1 MDFAGQ
7 NTLPCFRER
16 MITRFFILKQ
26 EDKTLAETE
35 KRKKS
40 AVKEDKSANPE
51 KKKINWHETVSIM
64 TRFYKY
70 TAEYFWQWGVWRFI
84 GGFFSASVGLL
95 FNYRLGKVV
104 DVIID
109 NDWQVAI
116 KSIIVLASLAVF
128 RMIIGYTNSLSA
140 YRYDILSGRK
150 LRKTAME
157 RIHSLP
163 IGYFE
168 SKHTGEVIS
177 RVVNDIDRLQNYYS
191 DSIAG
196 MWSYLPMNT
205 VMGLWMLF
213 AINWKLSL
221 ICVISIPLLAFVIGK
236 ISMPI
241 AEAGKKIQE
250 CIATCNAYLRDFIEG
265 IEIYKIFTMEKRHG
279 KNFEM
284 AVDEGVLHAKKKS
297 ARQRVTWA
305 IGSFNYVLPTVL
317 SYVVGG
323 IFVSRGEMS
332 IGDLVAFSTVL
343 PLVANITHQFA
354 TSYTTL
360 IEHTG
365 IAKHFFELL
374 DEKRERTDGGD
385 YSKSGSGVELE
396 FRNVSYSYPNG
407 LVVLKDCSFK
417 VPGGR
422 TVAMVG
428 ASGGGKSTLFKL
440 LCGYYTSYTGE
451 IRINGAEL
459 SEWNL
464 DRLRQN
470 IAYVSQESYLFDN
483 TILENIRFGKLDST
497 DEEVIEAAHKAYAH
511 DFITELEN
519 GYNTKLGERGVRLSG
534 GQAQRIA
541 IARAILK
548 NAPLILLD
556 EPTAALDTK
565 AEFYV
570 QKALENLSNQ
580 KTVFVI
586 AHRISTIEKSDN
598 ILVLENGHVI
608 EQGNHGELVSRGG
621 RYIELYSSQ
630 IAIDAEEAIVNA

>member
-1 MDFAGQ
+1 L
-7 NTLPCFRER
+7 T
-16 MITRFFILKQ
+16 KQ
-26 EDKTLAETE
+26 TQKKSTKKVKEETE
-35 KRKKS
+35 
-40 AVKEDKSANPE
+40 N
-51 KKKINWHETVSIM
+51 KKINWHEILSIM
-64 TRFYKY
+64 KRYYKY
-70 TAEYFWQWGVWRFI
+70 TIEYFWQWGIWRFI
-84 GGFFSASVGLL
+84 GGFASASVGLL
-95 FNYRLGKVV
+95 FSYNLGK
-104 DVIID
+104 IIDIIVD
-109 NDWQVAI
+109 NDWQAAVKA
-116 KSIIVLASLAVF
+116 IIVLAFLAIF
-128 RMIIGYTNSLSA
+128 RMIIGYTNSLTS

-150 LRKTAME
+150 LRKKAME

-163 IGYFE
+163 ISYFE

-177 RVVNDIDRLQNYYS
+177 RVVNDIDKLQSYYS

-196 MWSYLPMNT
+196 TWSYLPMNT
-205 VMGLWMLF
+205 IVGLWLLLS
-213 AINWKLSL
+213 INWKLTI
-221 ICVISIPLLAFVIGK
+221 ICVISIPLFTIVIGK

-241 AEAGKKIQE
+241 AESGKKIQE
-250 CIATCNAYLRDFIEG
+250 CIATCNSYLRDFIEG

-279 KNFEM
+279 KHFED
-284 AVDEGVLHAKKKS
+284 AVDEGVIHARKKS
-297 ARQRVTWA
+297 ARQRVSWA

-317 SYVVGG
+317 SYAIGG
-323 IFVSRGEMS
+323 IFVARGEMS

-343 PLVANITHQFA
+343 PPVANITHQFA
-354 TSYTTL
+354 GSYTGL
-360 IEHTG
+360 IEHMG
-365 IAKHFFELL
+365 IAKHFFELI
-374 DEKRERTDGGD
+374 DEKPERTDGGD
-385 YSKSGSGVELE
+385 YSKSGAGVELE
-396 FRNVSYSYPNG
+396 FKDVSYSYPNG
-407 LVVLKDCSFK
+407 LAVLKDCIFK
-417 VPGGR
+417 VPGGK
-422 TVAMVG
+422 TIAMVG

-464 DRLRQN
+464 DDLRRN

-483 TILENIRFGKLDST
+483 SIKENIRFGKLDAT
-497 DEEVIEAAHKAYAH
+497 DEEVIEAAKKAYAH

-519 GYNTKLGERGVRLSG
+519 GYDTKLGERGVRLSG

-570 QKALENLSNQ
+570 QKALENLSQN

-586 AHRISTIEKSDN
+586 AHCISTIEKSDN
-598 ILVLENGHVI
+598 ILVLENGHII
-608 EQGNHGELVSRGG
+608 EQGKHADLVSRGG

-630 IAIDAEEAIVNA
+630 IAREEAVFNA

>member
-1 MDFAGQ
+1 M
-7 NTLPCFRER
+7 
-16 MITRFFILKQ
+16 KQ
-26 EDKTLAETE
+26 EDKFLLTE
-35 KRKKS
+35 KPKKT
-40 AVKEDKSANPE
+40 AEKE
-51 KKKINWHETVSIM
+51 KKKINWRETLLILK
-64 TRFYKY
+64 RFYKY
-70 TAEYFWQWGVWRFI
+70 TVEYFWQWGVWRFL
-84 GGFFSASVGLL
+84 GGLASASIGLL

-109 NDWQVAI
+109 NDRQVAV
-116 KSIIVLASLAVF
+116 KAMVLLVSLAVI
-128 RMIIGYTNSLSA
+128 RMIVGYTNSLTA

-150 LRKTAME
+150 LRKQAME

-177 RVVNDIDRLQNYYS
+177 RVVNDIDKLQSYYS
-191 DSIAG
+191 DSVAG

-205 VMGLWMLF
+205 VLGLYLLF
-213 AINWKLSL
+213 SINWKLTVVC
-221 ICVISIPLLAFVIGK
+221 IVTIPVFTVVIGK

-241 AEAGKKIQE
+241 SEAGKKIQE

-265 IEIYKIFTMEKRHG
+265 IEIYKIFTMENRHG
-279 KNFEM
+279 KHFEA
-284 AVDEGVLHAKKKS
+284 AVDEGVAHSMKKS

-317 SYVVGG
+317 SYAVGG
-323 IFVSRGEMS
+323 LFVSRGEMS

-354 TSYTTL
+354 GSYTSL
-360 IEHTG
+360 IEHMG

-374 DEKRERTDGGD
+374 DEKPERTDGGD
-385 YSKSGSGVELE
+385 FTKSGVGVELE
-396 FRNVSYSYPNG
+396 FKNVSYAYPNG
-407 LVVLKDCSFK
+407 LSVLTDCSFK
-417 VPGGR
+417 VPSGQ

-440 LCGYYTSYTGE
+440 LCGYYTDYAGG
-451 IRINGAEL
+451 IRINGAQL
-459 SEWNL
+459 SGWNL
-464 DRLRQN
+464 DLLRRN

-483 TILENIRFGKLDST
+483 TIMENIRFGKLDAT
-497 DEEVIEAAHKAYAH
+497 DEEVVEAAKKAYAH
-511 DFITELEN
+511 DFILELEN
-519 GYNTKLGERGVRLSG
+519 GYETKLGERGVRLSG

-570 QKALENLSNQ
+570 QKALDNLSKQ

-598 ILVLENGHVI
+598 ILVLENGRII
-608 EQGNHGELVSRGG
+608 EQGNHAELVANGG

-630 IAIDAEEAIVNA
+630 IAIDREEATANA

>member
-1 MDFAGQ
+1 M
-7 NTLPCFRER
+7 
-16 MITRFFILKQ
+16 KQ
-26 EDKTLAETE
+26 EDKFLLTE
-35 KRKKS
+35 KPIKK
-40 AVKEDKSANPE
+40 AEKE
-51 KKKINWHETVSIM
+51 KKKINWHETLLILK
-64 TRFYKY
+64 RFYKY
-70 TAEYFWQWGVWRFI
+70 TVEYFWQWGVWRFL
-84 GGFFSASVGLL
+84 GGLASASIGLL

-109 NDWQVAI
+109 NDRQVAV
-116 KSIIVLASLAVF
+116 KAMVLLVSLAVI
-128 RMIIGYTNSLSA
+128 RMIVGYTNSLTA

-150 LRKTAME
+150 LRKQAME

-177 RVVNDIDRLQNYYS
+177 RVVNDIDKLQSYYS
-191 DSIAG
+191 DSVAG

-205 VMGLWMLF
+205 VLGLYLLF
-213 AINWKLSL
+213 SINWKLTVVC
-221 ICVISIPLLAFVIGK
+221 IVTIPVFTVVIGK

-241 AEAGKKIQE
+241 SEAGKKIQE

-279 KNFEM
+279 KHFEA
-284 AVDEGVLHAKKKS
+284 AVDEGVAHSMKKS

-317 SYVVGG
+317 SYAVGG
-323 IFVSRGEMS
+323 LFVSRGEMS

-354 TSYTTL
+354 GSYTSL
-360 IEHTG
+360 IEHMG

-374 DEKRERTDGGD
+374 DEKPERTDGGD
-385 YSKSGSGVELE
+385 YTKSGVGVELE
-396 FRNVSYSYPNG
+396 FKNVSYAYPNG
-407 LVVLKDCSFK
+407 LSVLTDCSFK
-417 VPGGR
+417 VPSGQ

-440 LCGYYTSYTGE
+440 LCGYYTDYAGG
-451 IRINGAEL
+451 IRINGAQL
-459 SEWNL
+459 SGWNL
-464 DRLRQN
+464 DLLRRN

-483 TILENIRFGKLDST
+483 TIMENIRFGKLDAT
-497 DEEVIEAAHKAYAH
+497 DEEVIEAAKKAYAH
-511 DFITELEN
+511 DFILELEN
-519 GYNTKLGERGVRLSG
+519 GYETKLGERGVRLSG

-570 QKALENLSNQ
+570 QKALDNLSKQ

-598 ILVLENGHVI
+598 ILVLENGRII
-608 EQGNHGELVSRGG
+608 EQGNHAELVAKVG

-630 IAIDAEEAIVNA
+630 IAIDREEATANA

>member
-1 MDFAGQ
+1 MAEQ
-7 NTLPCFRER
+7 TL
-16 MITRFFILKQ
+16 K
-26 EDKTLAETE
+26 
-35 KRKKS
+35 KRTKE
-40 AVKEDKSANPE
+40 VKEDNSQTKE
-51 KKKINWHETVSIM
+51 KKKIDWAETLSIM
-64 TRFYKY
+64 KRYYQY
-70 TAEYFWQWGVWRFI
+70 TIEYFWQWGVWRFV
-84 GGFFSASVGLL
+84 GGFASATIGLL

-109 NDWQVAI
+109 NDWQVAVRAM
-116 KSIIVLASLAVF
+116 IVLATLAVI
-128 RMIIGYTNSLSA
+128 RMIIGYTNSLTA

-150 LRKTAME
+150 LRKQAME

-163 IGYFE
+163 ISYFE

-177 RVVNDIDRLQNYYS
+177 KVVNDIDRLQSYYS

-205 VMGLWMLF
+205 VLGLYLLF
-213 AINWKLSL
+213 SINWKLTL
-221 ICVISIPLLAFVIGK
+221 ICVVTIPLFTVVIGK

-250 CIATCNAYLRDFIEG
+250 CIATCNSYLRDFIEG

-279 KNFEM
+279 KHFEN
-284 AVDEGVLHAKKKS
+284 AVDEGVMHAKKKS

-317 SYVVGG
+317 SYAIGG
-323 IFVSRGEMS
+323 LYFVARGEMS
-332 IGDLVAFSTVL
+332 IGDLVAFTTVL

-354 TSYTTL
+354 GSYTSL
-360 IEHTG
+360 IEHMG

-374 DEKRERTDGGD
+374 DEKPERTDGGD
-385 YSKSGSGVELE
+385 YTKSGVGVELE
-396 FRNVSYSYPNG
+396 FKNVTYSYPNG
-407 LVVLKDCSFK
+407 LSVLSDCSFK
-417 VPGGR
+417 VPGGQ
-422 TVAMVG
+422 TIAMVG

-440 LCGYYTSYTGE
+440 LCGYYTTYTGQ

-464 DRLRQN
+464 DLLRRN

-483 TILENIRFGKLDST
+483 TIKENIRFGKLDAT
-497 DEEVIEAAHKAYAH
+497 DDEVIEAAHKAYAH

-519 GYNTKLGERGVRLSG
+519 GYDTKLGERGVRLSG

-570 QKALENLSNQ
+570 QKALENLSEK

-598 ILVLENGHVI
+598 ILVLENGKII
-608 EQGNHGELVSRGG
+608 EQGRHADLVAKGG

-630 IAIDAEEAIVNA
+630 IAVDREEAAV

>member
-1 MDFAGQ
+1 M
-7 NTLPCFRER
+7 
-16 MITRFFILKQ
+16 KQ
-26 EDKTLAETE
+26 EDKFLLTEKPIKKAEKE
-35 KRKKS
+35 KRK
-40 AVKEDKSANPE
+40 
-51 KKKINWHETVSIM
+51 INWRETLLILK
-64 TRFYKY
+64 RFYKY
-70 TAEYFWQWGVWRFI
+70 TVEYFWQWGVWRFL
-84 GGFFSASVGLL
+84 GGLASASIGLL

-109 NDWQVAI
+109 NDRQVAV
-116 KSIIVLASLAVF
+116 KAMVLLVSLAVI
-128 RMIIGYTNSLSA
+128 RMIVGYTNSLTA

-150 LRKTAME
+150 LRKQAME

-177 RVVNDIDRLQNYYS
+177 RVVNDIDKLQSYYS
-191 DSIAG
+191 DSVAG

-205 VMGLWMLF
+205 VLGLYLLF
-213 AINWKLSL
+213 SINWKLTVVC
-221 ICVISIPLLAFVIGK
+221 IVTIPVFTVVIGK

-241 AEAGKKIQE
+241 SEAGKKIQE

-265 IEIYKIFTMEKRHG
+265 IEIYKIFTMENRHG
-279 KNFEM
+279 KHFEA
-284 AVDEGVLHAKKKS
+284 AVDEGVAHSMKKS

-317 SYVVGG
+317 SYAVGG
-323 IFVSRGEMS
+323 LFVSRGEMS

-354 TSYTTL
+354 GSYTSL
-360 IEHTG
+360 IEHMG

-374 DEKRERTDGGD
+374 DEKPERTDGGD
-385 YSKSGSGVELE
+385 FTKSGVGVELE
-396 FRNVSYSYPNG
+396 FKNVSYAYPNG
-407 LVVLKDCSFK
+407 LSVLTDCSFK
-417 VPGGR
+417 VPSGQ

-440 LCGYYTSYTGE
+440 LCGYYTDYAGG
-451 IRINGAEL
+451 IRINGAQL
-459 SEWNL
+459 SGWNL
-464 DRLRQN
+464 DLLRRN

-483 TILENIRFGKLDST
+483 TIMENIRFGKLDAT
-497 DEEVIEAAHKAYAH
+497 DEEVIEAAKKAYAH
-511 DFITELEN
+511 DFILELEN
-519 GYNTKLGERGVRLSG
+519 GYETKLGERGVRLSG

-570 QKALENLSNQ
+570 QKALDNLSKQ

-598 ILVLENGHVI
+598 ILVLENGRII
-608 EQGNHGELVSRGG
+608 EQGNHAELVAKVG

-630 IAIDAEEAIVNA
+630 IAIDREEATANA

>member
-1 MDFAGQ
+1 MANKKQ
-7 NTLPCFRER
+7 RE
-16 MITRFFILKQ
+16 
-26 EDKTLAETE
+26 KT
-35 KRKKS
+35 
-40 AVKEDKSANPE
+40 VKEDKLTNKE
-51 KKKINWHETVSIM
+51 KKKVNWHETLSTM
-64 TRFYKY
+64 KRYYLY
-70 TAEYFWQWGVWRFI
+70 TIEYFWQWGVWRFV
-84 GGFFSASVGLL
+84 GGFGSASVGLL

-104 DVIID
+104 DVIIG
-109 NDWQVAI
+109 NDWNVAV
-116 KSIIVLASLAVF
+116 KSIIMLISLAVF
-128 RMIIGYTNSLSA
+128 RMIIGYTNSLTA

-150 LRKTAME
+150 LRKKAME
-157 RIHSLP
+157 RINSLP

-177 RVVNDIDRLQNYYS
+177 RVVNDIDKLQSYYS

-196 MWSYLPMNT
+196 MWSYLPVNT
-205 VMGLWMLF
+205 IMGLWMLF
-213 AINWKLSL
+213 AINWKLTL
-221 ICVISIPLLAFVIGK
+221 ICVISIPLFTVVIGK

-241 AEAGKKIQE
+241 SEASKKIQD
-250 CIATCNAYLRDFIEG
+250 CITTCNSYLRDFIEG

-279 KNFEM
+279 RHFEE
-284 AVDEGVLHAKKKS
+284 AVDEGVLYAKKKS
-297 ARQRVTWA
+297 ARQRVTWT

-317 SYVVGG
+317 SYAIGG
-323 IFVSRGEMS
+323 LVFVAKGEMT

-354 TSYTTL
+354 GSYTGL
-360 IEHTG
+360 IEHVG

-374 DEKRERTDGGD
+374 DEKPERTDGGD
-385 YSKSGSGVELE
+385 YAKTGGIELE
-396 FRNVSYSYPNG
+396 FKDVSYAYPNG
-407 LVVLKDCSFK
+407 LSVLSDCSFK
-417 VPGGR
+417 VPGGQ

-440 LCGYYTSYTGE
+440 LCGYYTSYTGG

-464 DRLRQN
+464 DQLRRN

-483 TILENIRFGKLDST
+483 TIKENIRFGKLDAT
-497 DEEVIEAAHKAYAH
+497 DEEVIEAAKKAYAH
-511 DFITELEN
+511 DFILELEN
-519 GYNTKLGERGVRLSG
+519 GYDTKLGERGVRLSG

-570 QKALENLSNQ
+570 QKALENLSEK

-598 ILVLENGHVI
+598 ILVLENGRII
-608 EQGNHGELVSRGG
+608 EQGRHAGLVANGG

-630 IAIDAEEAIVNA
+630 IAVDREEAAV